1 MEMLKSHEWI
11 GNVRELE
18 NTLMQAVVLSSDDVL
33 TKENILLRV
42 SEPVNKELTSFL
54 NSSLADMEKM
64 HIKAVLDSANWDK
77 QKAHKILGISV
88 PTLYSKIEKYNL
100 EKNN

>member
-33 TKENILLRV
+33 TKENILLRE
-42 SEPVNKELTSFL
+42 SESLTKESISFL
-54 NSSLADMEKM
+54 NFSLADMEKM
-64 HIKAVLDSANWDK
+64 HIKAVLDSVKWDK

-100 EKNN
+100 DKNN